1 MRGGTFA
8 LFTVMADCDE
18 DFVDITGEE
27 DAETVTAELAVV
39 EQAGVDMLEA
49 AAEEATEAT

>member
-1 MRGGTFA
+1 
-8 LFTVMADCDE
+8 MADCDE